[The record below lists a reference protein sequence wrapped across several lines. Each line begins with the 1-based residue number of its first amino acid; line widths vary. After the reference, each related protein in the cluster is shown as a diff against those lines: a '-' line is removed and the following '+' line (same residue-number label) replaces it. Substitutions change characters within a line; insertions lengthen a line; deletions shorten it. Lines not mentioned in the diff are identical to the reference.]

1 MSLGVWLSPLS
12 ALYRGATSLR
22 NTLFD
27 AQILR
32 EQQLT
37 VPVVSV
43 GNITAGGTGKTPM
56 VIHLA
61 KQLSRQGKK
70 IGIISRGYG
79 RKQTGV
85 LEVVSCN
92 GSIYGDE
99 PSLMK
104 SSLPEVPVFVGGS
117 RVEAGQALL
126 KKYPVDLILADD
138 AFQHRYL
145 KRDLDIVLIDA
156 TQSLEQYRT
165 LPSGRARE
173 SLSGLERAT
182 HLIFTKTNV
191 PGSLGVE
198 DLKSFFQP
206 FVSQQVLQNALQ
218 AHYRV
223 QSPKPLVE
231 GSTTSWN
238 TSQPVTLVSA
248 IGRPEAFERQCRE
261 SLGISVTDH
270 RTFRDH
276 HEYTAEDLKDLTER
290 MVLTTEKDRVK
301 LLDLNRDFSN
311 WFFVPLEVELGQGAE
326 GFYEE
331 LVRLCS

>member
-1 MSLGVWLSPLS
+1 MSSDVWLSPLS
-12 ALYRGATSLR
+12 VLYRGATGLR

-27 AQILR
+27 ARILR
-32 EQQLT
+32 EQQLS

-61 KQLSRQGKK
+61 KQLSKQGKN

-79 RKQTGV
+79 RKQSGV
-85 LEVVSCN
+85 LEVVSSN
-92 GSIYGDE
+92 GSEYGDE

-126 KKYPVDLILADD
+126 NRYPVDLILADD

-145 KRDLDIVLIDA
+145 KRDVNVVLIDA
-156 TQSLEQYRT
+156 TQSLDEYRI

-173 SLSGLERAT
+173 SLDGLDRAT

-191 PGSLGVE
+191 PGSLEVG
-198 DLKSFFQP
+198 DLKAFFQP
-206 FVSQQVLQNALQ
+206 FVPQEVLESSLQ
-218 AHYRV
+218 ATYKV
-223 QSPKPLVE
+223 LSPKPLME
-231 GSTTSWN
+231 GSTISWN
-238 TSQPVTLVSA
+238 TTKPVTLVSA
-248 IGRPEAFERQCRE
+248 IGRPEAFEKQCRE
-261 SLGISVTDH
+261 SLGISVTEH
-270 RTFRDH
+270 RVFRDH
-276 HEYTAEDLKDLTER
+276 HEYTIGDLDNLADR
-290 MVLTTEKDRVK
+290 VVLTTEKDRVK

-311 WFFVPLEVELGQGAE
+311 WFYVPLEVELGQGAE

>member
-1 MSLGVWLSPLS
+1 MNSGVWLSPLS
-12 ALYRGATSLR
+12 TLYRGATSLR

-32 EQQLT
+32 EQQLS

-61 KQLSRQGKK
+61 KQLSNQGKK
-70 IGIISRGYG
+70 VGIVSRGYG
-79 RKQTGV
+79 RKQSGV
-85 LEVVSCN
+85 LEVVSSK
-92 GSIYGDE
+92 GSMYGDE

-104 SSLPEVPVFVGGS
+104 SSLPEVPVFVGAS

-126 KKYPVDLILADD
+126 NRYPVDLILADD
-138 AFQHRYL
+138 AFQHRHL
-145 KRDLDIVLIDA
+145 KRDMNIVLIDA
-156 TQSLEQYRT
+156 TQSLDEYRI

-173 SLSGLERAT
+173 SLNGLERAT

-191 PGSLGVE
+191 PGSLE
-198 DLKSFFQP
+198 LKDLKSFFQP
-206 FVSQQVLQNALQ
+206 YVSQEILQNSQQ
-218 AHYRV
+218 AIYRV
-223 QSPKPLVE
+223 RSPKPLLE
-231 GSTTSWN
+231 GSTASWD

-261 SLGISVTDH
+261 SLGISVTEH
-270 RTFRDH
+270 RVFRDH
-276 HEYTAEDLKDLTER
+276 HEYTLEDLNNLTGGI
-290 MVLTTEKDRVK
+290 VVTTEKDRVK
-301 LLDLNRDFSN
+301 LLDLDRDFSN